1 MVRFRIESHPP
12 EPSPSTGAFRR
23 ARDRMRRLQADN
35 VRLKRELEELQGLAR
50 AAHLDP
56 LTRLP
61 NRRFFE
67 GRLAEELSRA
77 SRDATYVGAVLVVDV
92 NELKAVND
100 ELGHAAGDK
109 ILTEI
114 GTALRNA
121 LRAPDV
127 CARTGGDEFMILL
140 PDTDAAGART
150 VMARLRSAV
159 IRAGSRRHIP
169 ASISVGAATWP
180 ADGRVAS
187 VLVDRADRRMYSEK
201 RRAASRA
208 RRPESES
215 RAGASRRTLTL
226 VR

>member
-1 MVRFRIESHPP
+1 MVRFRLESRPL
-12 EPSPSTGAFRR
+12 EQPSSNVAFRR

-35 VRLKRELEELQGLAR
+35 VRLKRELEQLQELAR
-50 AAHLDP
+50 EAHVDP

-92 NELKAVND
+92 NELKVVND
-100 ELGHAAGDK
+100 ELGHAAGDA
-109 ILTEI
+109 ILIEI
-114 GTALRNA
+114 GTALRGA

-140 PDTDAAGART
+140 PDTDAPGART

-159 IRAGSRRHIP
+159 IRAGSRRNVP

-180 ADGRVAS
+180 ADGRDAT
-187 VLVDRADRRMYSEK
+187 VLIDKADRRMYAEK
-201 RRAASRA
+201 RRAARRA

-215 RAGASRRTLTL
+215 RAGVGRRTLTL